1 MGMYFGSPAPN
12 TQTALTEPVT
22 LVRFNGLQAPFQ
34 KLTGSV
40 PYPPTEPNQ
49 SNYTSSYEFVF
60 KTTCWT
66 TLGLKSI
73 IQV

>member
-22 LVRFNGLQAPFQ
+22 LVRFNGLHAPFQ

-49 SNYTSSYEFVF
+49 SN
-60 KTTCWT
+60 
-66 TLGLKSI
+66 
-73 IQV
+73 